1 MRNYLWPVFHYS
13 LLILLLTVFVY
24 LSDSK
29 HPLRIDL
36 QNAVFDQFNKMEPRA
51 ARDDVVIVDVD
62 EASLKH
68 LGQWPW
74 SRKIMADLTQSLTK
88 KGAKVIAFD
97 GVFAEED
104 RTSPQYYLS
113 QLPVEVTLPQGT
125 LSGENLDYDK
135 VFARAI
141 KESKIFVTAFTY
153 GQKTVEQRPVD
164 KKRLLAR
171 SDVKKTFIESAS
183 KFNGVAVN
191 LPNLA
196 RNAAGNGS
204 FMAKPDADGVL
215 RRAAM
220 VFSDGQNLY
229 PSLSLETLRVALT
242 TRKGMAY
249 IAETPPEEKTEIDT
263 KYRVLLNDKQLKI
276 PVESDGVIYVYYRY
290 FCNAEE
296 MNNQRYQCQKQD
308 YISAHKFLDDSF
320 VDEATA
326 FVKDKIV
333 LIGASAEGL
342 KDLRSTPLRPFR
354 PGVEVHAN
362 AIEQILSGE
371 YLLRPAITKGVEA
384 TFITLVGLSFIILS
398 AFIGIL
404 ISVLLCVTLV
414 GIASFGAYLMY
425 VDYGL
430 LLDPVYPSVCVI
442 TIFTLSTILSHA
454 RAEMKR
460 KHIRS
465 AFGMYV
471 APDVMKDLERNP
483 EKLKLGGE
491 LRNITVMF
499 TDIRKFTSISEGLD
513 PTELINLMNEF
524 LTAMT
529 DVVMEYKGTV
539 DKYIG
544 DAMMC
549 FWNAPRE
556 VDNHGRLACLAAL
569 EMHKRLKPI
578 NKKIIEQAKK
588 VGKDPVLLRAGVGVN
603 TGECAVGNMGSKQRF
618 AYSAL
623 GDGVNMASRFEGLTK
638 QYGVD
643 ILIGEK
649 TYHDVTDFAVLEV
662 DLVKVVGKGEPER
675 VYALFGDDKAAC
687 KDSFQRWRQLHCKML
702 NAYRAQDTDKALEY
716 ASECKRLCFDS
727 AKPLYDMYEKR
738 IETMKESP
746 WPEGWSGVFVAEMK

>member
-13 LLILLLTVFVY
+13 LLLLLLTAFVY

-36 QNAVFDQFNKMEPRA
+36 QHAVFDQFNKMEPRP
-51 ARDDVVIVDVD
+51 ARDDVVIVDID

-74 SRKIMADLTQSLTK
+74 SRKIMASLTQSLTD

-97 GVFAEED
+97 GVFAEVD

-113 QLPVEVTLPQGT
+113 QLPADVNFPTEAL
-125 LSGENLDYDK
+125 GEEDLDYDA

-171 SDVKKTFIESAS
+171 SDVKKIFIENAS
-183 KFNGVAVN
+183 KFHGVAVN
-191 LPNLA
+191 LPDLA
-196 RNAAGNGS
+196 KNAAGNGS
-204 FMAKPDADGVL
+204 FMARPDADGVL
-215 RRAAM
+215 RRTAM
-220 VFSDGQNLY
+220 VFSDGKNLY
-229 PSLSLETLRVALT
+229 PSYSLEALRVALT
-242 TRKGMAY
+242 SRKGMVY
-249 IAETPPEEKTEIDT
+249 LAETPPDEKTEVDT
-263 KYRVLLNDKQLKI
+263 DYRILLNDKKLKI
-276 PVESDGVIYVYYRY
+276 PVESDGIIHVYYRY

-296 MNNQRYQCQKQD
+296 AKNSRYKCEKQD
-308 YISAHKFLDDSF
+308 YISAYKFLDEAF
-320 VDEATA
+320 AEEATS

-342 KDLRSTPLRPFR
+342 KDLRNTPLRPFR

-362 AIEQILSGE
+362 AIEQILSGQ
-371 YLLRPAITKGVEA
+371 YLLRPDITKGVEA
-384 TFITLVGLSFIILS
+384 TFITIVGLSFIILS
-398 AFIGIL
+398 AFIGII
-404 ISVLLCVTLV
+404 ISVLLCATLI
-414 GIASFGAYLMY
+414 GIATFGAYFMY

-430 LLDPVYPSVCVI
+430 LLDPVYPSICVM
-442 TIFTLSTILSHA
+442 TIFILSTILSHA

-460 KHIRS
+460 KQIRS

-471 APDVMKDLERNP
+471 ASDVMKDLESNP

-491 LRNITVMF
+491 LRDITVMF

-529 DVVMEYKGTV
+529 DVVMDYKGTV

-544 DAMMC
+544 DAIMC
-549 FWNAPRE
+549 FWNAPR
-556 VDNHGRLACLAAL
+556 DMDDHAKQACLAAL
-569 EMHKRLKPI
+569 RMQSRLDPI
-578 NKKIIEQAKK
+578 NKRIIEQAKK
-588 VGKDPVLLRAGVGVN
+588 TGKEPTILRAGIGIN
-603 TGECAVGNMGSKQRF
+603 TGKCAVGNMGSKQRF
-618 AYSAL
+618 AYSAM

-638 QYGVD
+638 QYGIG

-649 TYHDVTDFAVLEV
+649 TYKDVEDFAVLEI
-662 DLVKVVGKGEPER
+662 DLVRVVGKNAPER
-675 VYALFGDDKAAC
+675 IYALFGDDKTAS
-687 KDSFQRWRQLHCKML
+687 KDEFKKWKSVHEQML
-702 NAYRAQDTDKALEY
+702 RAYRAQDIKRAIELL
-716 ASECKRLCFDS
+716 SECKTLCDDG
-727 AKPLYDMYEKR
+727 AKKLYDVYEER
-738 IETMKESP
+738 IKGLKKNP
-746 WPEGWSGVFVAEMK
+746 KNDNWDGVFVAAVK